1 MSNQNVNRVSPTQ
14 NYRVVQWGAGN
25 VGSRAMRAVIEHPDM
40 TLVGCK
46 EMGEKVGRDAGDLC
60 RLSPIGIIA
69 TDSIDEVISL
79 KPDCVL
85 YMQQGTNFDD
95 VCKLLASG
103 ANIVTTCVGF
113 NFPGW
118 LDPAVREQVEEACRR
133 GGTSI
138 HGTGS
143 SPGFI
148 TEAVP
153 IVLTS
158 IMRRLDCL
166 TIDEFADLS
175 WYEHPVM
182 VFDVMNYG
190 KPVAEMEEI
199 WLIDRREHFGPTIS
213 LIAEALG
220 LPLDS
225 VEVSGES
232 AAARNKTH
240 IAAGVIE
247 AGTVG
252 AHQITITGMRGGRPV
267 VRFRANWYCT
277 KDIDAPWNLGDTG
290 WHVVAEGDPPL
301 DVEIHFPVPR
311 EQLDDV
317 TPGLT
322 AYRPVNAIPYV
333 CAAPPGIQ
341 TAVDLPQIIAKL
353 G

>member
-60 RLSPIGIIA
+60 GLSPIGIIA

-118 LDPAVREQVEEACRR
+118 LDSAGREQVEEACRR

-190 KPVAEMEEI
+190 KPVTEMEEI

-213 LIAEALG
+213 VLAEALG
-220 LPLDS
+220 LPFDT
-225 VEVSGES
+225 VEVSGQS

-240 IAAGVIE
+240 IAAGTIE

-252 AHQITITGMRGGRPV
+252 AHQITITGMRGGSPLI
-267 VRFRANWYCT
+267 RFRANWYCT

-290 WHVVAEGDPPL
+290 WHVLAEGDPPL

-341 TAVDLPQIIAKL
+341 TIADLPQIIAKL